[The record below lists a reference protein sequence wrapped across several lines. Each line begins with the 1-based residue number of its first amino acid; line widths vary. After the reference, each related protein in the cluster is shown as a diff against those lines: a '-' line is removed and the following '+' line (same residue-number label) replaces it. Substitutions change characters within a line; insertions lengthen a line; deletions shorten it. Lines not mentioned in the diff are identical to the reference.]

1 MLRSRSLLFLS
12 AGLAISLIAAL
23 APRCSDAQQLDPRIE
38 LGMELFLR
46 QWQQNDPQ
54 ASGDGLGPL
63 HNEVS
68 CLKCHF
74 LRSPGGAG
82 PLHTNIQLISAIPR
96 LDDTGEAEEKAR
108 GQLARIHPS
117 FALGENQARRSIVL
131 HRHDTHDGYNEFRA
145 TLLGRS
151 PGNLPI
157 LEQGLVESH
166 LRVLVNAEGIAWL
179 VSERNSP
186 ALFGAGLIDRLPDS
200 VFTQMA
206 AQQGQGGIKGVVPRA
221 VDGKIG
227 RFGWRGQA
235 SSLESFVA
243 TAFAVEL
250 GLSNAF
256 AQQEP
261 SPLEQ
266 TPLQAPRQ
274 DVSRDQI
281 RSVTTFLQA
290 LPQPQLEP
298 ATDVD
303 IQRRVKRGRA
313 AFNTAGCTACHV
325 QNLGGIRNI
334 YSDLLL
340 HDMGASLADPVPGPL
355 GVEPVEPGSVAQPN
369 AGSQNAPTGGAYS
382 GPSVD
387 VFRPID
393 PAGLRLWRTPPLWGV
408 RDSAPYLHDGR
419 AGALRRAVVLHD
431 GEGEAARNRFLGM
444 GEERQTDLL
453 LFLAHLRAPQLIG
466 EAAGDE

>member
-1 MLRSRSLLFLS
+1 MRPPSTNAPLAFFLAVVLLPYT
-12 AGLAISLIAAL
+12 GV
-23 APRCSDAQQLDPRIE
+23 AQQFDPQIE
-38 LGMELFLR
+38 RGMELFLHE
-46 QWQQNDPQ
+46 WQQSDPL
-54 ASGDGLGPL
+54 AGGDGLGPL

-82 PLHTNIQLISAIPR
+82 PLETNIQLISAIPR
-96 LDDTGEAEEKAR
+96 LDDTPEAEQNAR
-108 GQLARIHPS
+108 AQLARIHPS
-117 FALGENQARRSIVL
+117 FALGEAEARRSIVL
-131 HRHDTHDGYNEFRA
+131 HRHDTHQGYNEFRA

-200 VFTQMA
+200 VFTQTA
-206 AQQGQGGIKGVVPRA
+206 ARQGQGGIKGIVPRA
-221 VDGKIG
+221 MNGRVG

-235 SSLESFVA
+235 SSLESFVG

-250 GLSNAF
+250 GLSNAM
-256 AQQEP
+256 AVQEP
-261 SPLEQ
+261 SPLEPGPVQ
-266 TPLQAPRQ
+266 QAPSQ
-274 DVSRDQI
+274 DVTLSQI
-281 RSVTTFLQA
+281 RSVTTFIQA
-290 LPQPQLEP
+290 LPQPRLEAADSASLQL
-298 ATDVD
+298 
-303 IQRRVKRGRA
+303 RVERGRA
-313 AFNTAGCTACHV
+313 SFNTIGCTACHV

-334 YSDLLL
+334 FSDLLL

-355 GVEPVEPGSVAQPN
+355 GVEPAEEEQPGQGNQSAPV
-369 AGSQNAPTGGAYS
+369 PTGGGSYA

-387 VFRPID
+387 VFRPIN

-419 AGALRRAVVLHD
+419 AGTLRRAVILHD
-431 GEGEAARNRFLGM
+431 GEGEASRNRFLGLQDD
-444 GEERQTDLL
+444 GQTDLL

-466 EAAGDE
+466 EPNNE